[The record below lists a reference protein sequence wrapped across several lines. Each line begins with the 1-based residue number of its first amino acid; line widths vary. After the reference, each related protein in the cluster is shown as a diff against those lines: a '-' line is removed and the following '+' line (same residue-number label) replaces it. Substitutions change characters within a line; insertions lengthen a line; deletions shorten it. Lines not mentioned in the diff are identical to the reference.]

1 MKKILLDF
9 IEVITLVVKIKWGQ
23 CGIKALA
30 WDTPLLQQRNTYIVR
45 LLRFYVGRFTLIKIQ
60 KLRRQI

>member
-1 MKKILLDF
+1 MRMKKILLDF

-45 LLRFYVGRFTLIKIQ
+45 LLRFYVGRFT
-60 KLRRQI
+60 